1 MQNVILF
8 MAASGRDYE
17 TAQKSGNS
25 FMNRFSVNED
35 ASFEII
41 GIHRLETQ
49 QSLEDQNAD
58 WPINDPKAQSKKGT
72 EII

>member
-1 MQNVILF
+1 MDATGNSTVTPL
-8 MAASGRDYE
+8 
-17 TAQKSGNS
+17 KSGNS
-25 FMNRFSVNED
+25 FMNRFFVDED

-41 GIHRLETQ
+41 GIHHLETQ